1 MNHNHSS
8 DLTSEFLNTYEARA
22 SFFTLLFSGC
32 LMSCKKIVFC
42 RYILNDH
49 AAVINLFQVPI
60 HTAILFITMR
70 VIIMVIVSPV
80 NQSKCTIRPYQRLSG
95 DAFMASWKFEVENQ
109 S

>member
-1 MNHNHSS
+1 
-8 DLTSEFLNTYEARA
+8 
-22 SFFTLLFSGC
+22 
-32 LMSCKKIVFC
+32 MSCKKIVLC

-49 AAVINLFQVPI
+49 VAVLNLFQVPI

-80 NQSKCTIRPYQRLSG
+80 NQCKCTIRSYQRLSG
-95 DAFMASWKFEVENQ
+95 DVFVACWKFEVENQ